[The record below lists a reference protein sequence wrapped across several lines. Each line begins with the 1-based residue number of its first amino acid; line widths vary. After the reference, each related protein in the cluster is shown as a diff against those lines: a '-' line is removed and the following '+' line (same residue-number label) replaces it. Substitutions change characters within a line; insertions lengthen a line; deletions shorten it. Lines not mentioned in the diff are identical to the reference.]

1 MEKTLNDI
9 KYLIEKLKSKIDN
22 VLANN
27 AVSSLERDLMLDLL
41 KQAYLAIEELPIHQA
56 KSEDLQMEPTVLE
69 VKPPEPEPLPVAAPP
84 VYIDPV
90 KESNAVVEPQPATPP
105 TKENIEKFHAP
116 VTDLFGNS
124 SIADKVKKESPS
136 LNEAIISAN
145 GDHSLAYQMQLK
157 PIADLRTAIG
167 INEKFQFV
175 NDLFDGQIEKYN
187 EAILNLNNCGS
198 GSEAKWILEDLKTKY
213 NWNEGN
219 EAFDKIQSFIN
230 RRYL

>member
-1 MEKTLNDI
+1 
-9 KYLIEKLKSKIDN
+9 
-22 VLANN
+22 
-27 AVSSLERDLMLDLL
+27 MLDLL
-41 KQAYLAIEELPIHQA
+41 KQAYLAIEELHAQQPEV
-56 KSEDLQMEPTVLE
+56 EDLQLEPTVLE
-69 VKPPEPEPLPVAAPP
+69 VKKPEPEPLPVADST
-84 VYIDPV
+84 VIVEPV
-90 KESNAVVEPQPATPP
+90 KEPIAVPEPEPFTPP
-105 TKENIEKFHAP
+105 AKENIETFHAP
-116 VTDLFGNS
+116 ITDLFGNP
-124 SIADKVKKESPS
+124 SIADKLKKESPS

-187 EAILNLNNCGS
+187 EAIVNLNNCGS